1 MIFHSYNTSIK
12 AFFHVRPKYVSA
24 FFKVFSLP
32 YRLEEDFRV
41 TSFIVFKMLYFD
53 LLVQSIAVV
62 RWHASIPDDK
72 YAGVL

>member
-1 MIFHSYNTSIK
+1 MIFHPYNTSNK
-12 AFFHVRPKYVSA
+12 AFFPCQAKISA

-62 RWHASIPDDK
+62 CWHASIPDENYDCI
-72 YAGVL
+72 L